1 MPYLL
6 AIDAGTT
13 SLKAGLFNGQGECL
27 GVERCEYTLDTPRVD
42 WVQVDPQ
49 VYWQACSQA
58 VRSLILHDGI
68 VTDEIAAVAIS
79 SQGETVMAV
88 DAKGEPVYP
97 AMVWLDNRAAEE
109 ARQLSGLFAE
119 EVYQRSGIPE
129 VIPTWSACKVLW
141 LRTHEPEAFARS
153 AKFLL
158 VQDFLISR
166 LSGIYATDGS
176 IACTSMF
183 YDIRQHTWWQ
193 EVLDAVG
200 IQEKQLP
207 QLVKPGS
214 IVGQINA
221 EAAQSLGLSPKT
233 LVVSGGMD
241 QAVGAIGSGNNQPGI
256 ISESTGA
263 ALAIQATITDIY
275 MVAKQKI
282 PVYVHS
288 VPGKYLV
295 VPVCP
300 TAGMAFKW
308 LRDQFCQAEMQTAQE
323 KGLDAYDLMTQMAAS
338 APAGSDGLVMLPH
351 LSGAFSPHINP
362 LARGSFTGFTLSHTR
377 AHFIRAV
384 MEGVAFLLKQNIDD
398 IANVG
403 ITMREII
410 ATGGGARSSLW
421 NQIKADVCRLPVATL
436 KNEETAL
443 VGDAILAGTASGVFA
458 SIEEGCQRMVAIQ
471 QRTLPGRDQE
481 SYQIAY
487 ARYQALDR
495 QLSGYYTNHYKPQ
508 PAK

>member
-1 MPYLL
+1 MPCLL

-13 SLKAGLFNGQGECL
+13 SLKAGLFNSQGECL
-27 GVERCEYTLDTPRVD
+27 GVERREYTLDTPRVD
-42 WVQVDPQ
+42 WAQVDPQ

-58 VRSLILHDGI
+58 VHSLIMHNSI
-68 VTDEIAAVAIS
+68 VSDEITALAVS

-88 DAKGEPVYP
+88 DSQGEPVYP
-97 AMVWLDNRAAEE
+97 AMVWLDNRAVEE
-109 ARQLSGLFAE
+109 ARQLSEWFGE
-119 EVYQRSGIPE
+119 EVYRRSGIPE

-141 LRTHEPEAFARS
+141 LHTHEPEAFARS

-183 YDIRQHTWWQ
+183 YDIRQHAWWP

-200 IQEKQLP
+200 IQEKHLP

-221 EAAQSLGLSPKT
+221 DAAKSLGLSPKT

-241 QAVGAIGSGNNQPGI
+241 QAVGAIGSGNIQPGI

-263 ALAIQATITDIY
+263 ALAIQATITDTN
-275 MVAKQKI
+275 MAEKQKI
-282 PVYVHS
+282 PIYVHS

-308 LRDQFCQAEMQTAQE
+308 LRDQFCQAEMQAAQE
-323 KGLDAYDLMTQMAAS
+323 KGLDAYDLMTELAAS
-338 APAGSDGLVMLPH
+338 VTADSDGLVMLPH
-351 LSGAFSPHINP
+351 LSGAFSPNINP

-384 MEGVAFLLKQNIDD
+384 MEGVAFLLKQNIDS
-398 IANVG
+398 IAQAG
-403 ITMREII
+403 IAMREII

-436 KNEETAL
+436 KTEETAL
-443 VGDAILAGTASGVFA
+443 VGDAILAGTASGIFA
-458 SIEEGCQRMVAIQ
+458 SITEGCQRMVAIQ
-471 QRTLPGRDQE
+471 QMILPGRDQE
-481 SYQIAY
+481 CYQGAY
-487 ARYQALDR
+487 ARYLALDE
-495 QLSGYYTNHYKPQ
+495 QLSGYYTNHYKS
-508 PAK
+508 

>member
-6 AIDAGTT
+6 AVDAGTT
-13 SLKAGLFNGQGECL
+13 SLKAGLFDEKGACL
-27 GVERCEYTLDTPRVD
+27 GVERREYTLNTPRVD
-42 WVQVDPQ
+42 WAQVDPL

-58 VRSLILHDGI
+58 VGSLVAANHIDVQH
-68 VTDEIAAVAIS
+68 IAALAVS

-88 DAKGEPVYP
+88 DSKGEPVYP
-97 AMVWLDNRAAEE
+97 AMVWLDNRATEE
-109 ARQLSGLFAE
+109 ARQLSDLFAE
-119 EVYQRSGIPE
+119 EVYRRSGIPE

-141 LRTHEPEAFARS
+141 LRNHEPQAFARS

-166 LSGIYATDGS
+166 LSGVYATDGS
-176 IACTSMF
+176 ISCTSMF
-183 YDIRQHTWWQ
+183 YDIRQHSWWQ
-193 EVLDAVG
+193 EVLEAVG
-200 IQEKQLP
+200 IRETQLP

-214 IVGQINA
+214 VVGHISA
-221 EAAQSLGLSPKT
+221 EAAQTLGLSQKT
-233 LVVSGGMD
+233 LVVCGGMD
-241 QAVGAIGSGNNQPGI
+241 QAVGAIGSANIQPGI

-263 ALAIQATITDIY
+263 ALAIQATMTDTS
-275 MVAKQKI
+275 MVEKQGI

-288 VPGKYLV
+288 LPGKYLV

-308 LRDQFCQAEMQTAQE
+308 MRDQFCQAEMQTALE
-323 KGLDAYDLMTQMAAS
+323 KGKDAYDLMTGLAAS
-338 APAGSDGLVMLPH
+338 APAASDGLLMLPH
-351 LSGAFSPHINP
+351 LSGAFSPNINP

-384 MEGVAFLLKQNIDD
+384 MEGVAFLLKQNIDS
-398 IANVG
+398 IARAG
-403 ITMREII
+403 LTMYEII
-410 ATGGGARSSLW
+410 SAGGGARSSLW

-443 VGDAILAGTASGVFA
+443 VGDAILAGAASGIFSSV
-458 SIEEGCQRMVAIQ
+458 EEGCQRLVAIQ
-471 QRTLPGRDQE
+471 QRTLPGQDQE
-481 SYQIAY
+481 IYQRAY
-487 ARYQALDR
+487 ARYLALDE
-495 QLSGYYTNHYKPQ
+495 QLFAYYTIHYKPE